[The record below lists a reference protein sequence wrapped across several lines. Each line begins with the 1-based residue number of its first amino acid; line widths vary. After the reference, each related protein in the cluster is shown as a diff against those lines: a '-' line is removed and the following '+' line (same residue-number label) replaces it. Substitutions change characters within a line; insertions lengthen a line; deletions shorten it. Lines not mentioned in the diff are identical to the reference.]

1 MSLLGPDRHNSL
13 LSDAIIEMQCMSLRG
28 TDCWLT
34 RVEKMQKLLSIPD
47 RQFFKNVKSKKCAE
61 SLKSR
66 FDRFWLDSINL
77 TIKSQSDTTDQA
89 DHNKLRTY
97 RMFKA
102 SFTREPYID
111 LVRNRNQKSFLSRL
125 RTGSHH
131 LNIEK
136 GRWTRPV
143 TPLDQRTC
151 QYCTP
156 ASSAPSLPWSGQS
169 PSASTAIDNEQHFL
183 MSCSRFSDVRKSAF
197 EEINFISPQFL
208 SLSENQ
214 QFYTL
219 LCPTEA
225 KIAKITNR
233 LIKHMF
239 LDRGKIDQLN
249 GNEENASYL

>member
-1 MSLLGPDRHNSL
+1 
-13 LSDAIIEMQCMSLRG
+13 MQCMSLGG

-34 RVEKMQKLLSIPD
+34 SIEKMPKLLRIPH
-47 RQFFKNVKSKKCAE
+47 RQFFKKIKSKKCTD

-77 TIKSQSDTTDQA
+77 TITSQSDTNDQA

-97 RMFKA
+97 RMFKV
-102 SFTREPYID
+102 SFTREPFKD

-151 QYCTP
+151 HT
-156 ASSAPSLPWSGQS
+156 S
-169 PSASTAIDNEQHFL
+169 
-183 MSCSRFSDVRKSAF
+183 
-197 EEINFISPQFL
+197 
-208 SLSENQ
+208 
-214 QFYTL
+214 
-219 LCPTEA
+219 
-225 KIAKITNR
+225 
-233 LIKHMF
+233 
-239 LDRGKIDQLN
+239 
-249 GNEENASYL
+249 